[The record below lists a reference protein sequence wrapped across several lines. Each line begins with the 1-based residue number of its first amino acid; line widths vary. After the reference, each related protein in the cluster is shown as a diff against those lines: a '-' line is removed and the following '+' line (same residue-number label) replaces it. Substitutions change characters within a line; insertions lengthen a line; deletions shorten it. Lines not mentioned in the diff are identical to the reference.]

1 MGTCGRREASPGPQ
15 PARSWL
21 QHPACFCVPA
31 DSKQVCGRG
40 TRGRLRARRTCPC
53 QGGRDKVEGGGSSV
67 PQFRCLFGVT
77 RTRAKNSL
85 HIDLSSLSC
94 PPNSQTRQRGVKAG
108 GQRGTPRLLVV
119 ASWLLRMSF
128 CLTPSLGP
136 QWRRLPSHQAKRP
149 ASGPG
154 VLSLTARQPPPRGP
168 LL

>member
-1 MGTCGRREASPGPQ
+1 MVGGRLPLRLSQPAAGCSTLLASVCPQILSKCAEGRRG
-15 PARSWL
+15 
-21 QHPACFCVPA
+21 
-31 DSKQVCGRG
+31 
-40 TRGRLRARRTCPC
+40 GRLRARRTCPC

-154 VLSLTARQPPPRGP
+154 VLSLTARHLPPRGP
-168 LL
+168 PL